1 MGGIWITSPDIHH
14 NLVKWIVS
22 LFQFY
27 GRLGL
32 SKAKEGTQDGSA
44 GGARSSVRTPSSRAL
59 AFTQLCSTVTDKC
72 VCVGGWQLSAPIYTQ
87 GNPCSLEVRSDTQ
100 GPTAKLQSR
109 DSKLSLLVPNFA
121 HPAGSQE
128 YAEEHH
134 GHRKGQSGRAGALL
148 KQKALS

>member
-1 MGGIWITSPDIHH
+1 MAV
-14 NLVKWIVS
+14 LVGPGVQSGPHLPEPWLLHS
-22 LFQFY
+22 FAAL
-27 GRLGL
+27 L
-32 SKAKEGTQDGSA
+32 
-44 GGARSSVRTPSSRAL
+44 RTN
-59 AFTQLCSTVTDKC
+59 
-72 VCVGGWQLSAPIYTQ
+72 VGGWQLSAPIYTQ